1 MLARTADLVIRRRRA
16 VLVGAVVLFALGGAL
31 GGGVAEHLSAGG
43 FEDPGS
49 ESYQADQILLERFDA
64 GMPNIVLLVTAP
76 GAPDGTTPAV
86 DAPDAEAAGLALTR
100 QLDDIPEVTNV
111 VSYWSVGKQA
121 PLRSEDGTH
130 ALVIGRI
137 LGTQDQVD
145 QRIRE
150 IVPQLEGAGGVLE
163 VEITGY
169 AEIFHQVSDQ
179 IEHDLIRAE
188 TIALPITL
196 LLLLFVFRG
205 VVAAALPLAIGALSV
220 VGTFLV
226 LRAIASV
233 TEVSIF
239 ALNLTT
245 AMGLGLS
252 IDYALFVVNRFREEL
267 GHGHEPAEAVRRTV
281 RTAGR
286 TVAFSA
292 GTVAASLLALL
303 VFPIAFL
310 KSFAYAG
317 GAVAGLAG
325 FFSVV
330 VLPAML
336 AALGHRVNA
345 LPLRRRRSEDR
356 PEEEGFWYRTAM
368 SVMKRPVGIA
378 TGVVA
383 VLVIVGLPF
392 LGIDLGLPDDR
403 VLPES
408 SPARAAADVIRT
420 EFASNEAGATS
431 VVATDIG
438 DTGSPEVQGAIDAY
452 ARELSALDGAER
464 VDAPT
469 GIYAGGEQVLDAA
482 TAATVAPQAVARFQS
497 PDSMYVSVVPDHE
510 ANSATGEA
518 FVAAVRDVPAPFDSL
533 VTGQSAQL
541 VDSKSALLDRM
552 PLALVIIAGIT
563 FVLLFLLFGSVV
575 IPLKALVLNV
585 LSLSATFGAMV
596 WIFQDGNLSGAL
608 GFTATG
614 TIDASTPILMFCV
627 AFGLSMDYEVF
638 LLSRIK
644 EEHDNGADDRRA
656 VALGLERTGRI
667 VTAAALLIAVVFLAF
682 GTSQVTFIKLFGLGL
697 ALTVL
702 TDAFLIRGTLV
713 PAFMRLAGGANW
725 WAPKPLRWLHDRIGV
740 SEHVDLDDGAALDL
754 PDLPE
759 VDATAGDDAGT
770 VAVVLVDEVPRG
782 RRNRPLV
789 AAGRTPPWER
799 DS

>member
-1 MLARTADLVIRRRRA
+1 VLERIADLVVRRRRA
-16 VLVGAVVLFALGGAL
+16 VLIGALVLFAVGGAV
-31 GGGVAEHLSAGG
+31 GGNVAEHLSAGG

-49 ESYQADQILLERFDA
+49 ESFQADQVLLERFGA
-64 GMPNIVLLVTAP
+64 GVPNVVLLTTAP
-76 GAPDGTTPAV
+76 ATDATAADGTPLSAV
-86 DAPDAEAAGLALTR
+86 DAPAAEAAGLALTER
-100 QLDDIPEVTNV
+100 LADIPDVTNV
-111 VSYWSVGKQA
+111 VSYWSIGGQA
-121 PLRSEDGTH
+121 PLRSADGEH
-130 ALVIGRI
+130 ALVLGRI

-145 QRIRE
+145 ARIRE
-150 IVPQLEGAGGVLE
+150 LGPQLARAGGGVLE
-163 VEITGY
+163 VEPTGY
-169 AEIFHQVSDQ
+169 AEIFRQVSDQ
-179 IEHDLIRAE
+179 IEHDLVRAE

-226 LRAIASV
+226 LRGLASV
-233 TEVSIF
+233 TEVSVF

-252 IDYALFVVNRFREEL
+252 IDYALFVVNRYREEL
-267 GHGHEPAEAVRRTV
+267 GHGHTPAVAVRRTV

-303 VFPIAFL
+303 VFPITFL

-317 GAVAGLAG
+317 VAVAGLAG
-325 FFSVV
+325 LFSVV

-336 AALGHRVNA
+336 GALGHRVNA
-345 LPLRRRRSEDR
+345 LAIGRRRDER
-356 PEEEGFWYRTAM
+356 PEEEGFWYRTA
-368 SVMKRPVGIA
+368 SRVMRRPVGIA
-378 TGVVA
+378 TVVVV
-383 VLVIVGLPF
+383 VLVGLGVPF

-408 SPARAAADVIRT
+408 APARAAMDVIRD
-420 EFASNEAGATS
+420 EFTSNEAGATS
-431 VVATDIG
+431 VVATDVG
-438 DTGSPEVQGAIDAY
+438 DTASPEVQAAIDAY
-452 ARELSALDGAER
+452 ARDLSRLDGAER
-464 VDAPT
+464 VDAVT
-469 GIYAGGEQVLDAA
+469 GIYADGQQVLPAEAA
-482 TAATVAPQAVARFQS
+482 AAIVPGALDRFQS
-497 PDSMYVSVVPDHE
+497 PDSVFLSVVPDHE
-510 ANSATGEA
+510 PNSAEGEA
-518 FVAAVRDVPAPFDSL
+518 LVAAIRAVEAPFGE
-533 VTGQSAQL
+533 VRATGLSAQL
-541 VDSKSALLDRM
+541 VDSKSALLGRM
-552 PLALVIIAGIT
+552 PLALAIIAGIT

-596 WIFQDGNLSGAL
+596 WVFQDGNLSDVLA
-608 GFTATG
+608 FTATG

-644 EEHDNGADDRRA
+644 EEHDAGADDARA

-682 GTSQVTFIKLFGLGL
+682 GTSHVTFIKLFGLGL
-697 ALTVL
+697 SLAVL

-713 PAFMRLAGGANW
+713 PAFMRLAGAANW
-725 WAPKPLRWLHDRIGV
+725 WAPAPLRRLHQRIGV
-740 SEHVDLDDGAALDL
+740 SEHVDLDGFLDQT
-754 PDLPE
+754 PPPRDP
-759 VDATAGDDAGT
+759 
-770 VAVVLVDEVPRG
+770 VLVEAPPVVRPR
-782 RRNRPLV
+782 RSRPLV

-799 DS
+799 EG

>member
-1 MLARTADLVIRRRRA
+1 VLGRIADLVIRRRRA
-16 VLVGAVVLFALGGAL
+16 VLVGAVVLFAVGGAL
-31 GGGVAEHLSAGG
+31 GGNVAQHLSAGG

-49 ESYQADQILLERFDA
+49 ESFQADQVLLERFGA
-64 GMPNIVLLVTAP
+64 GVPNVVLLVTAP
-76 GAPDGTTPAV
+76 ATTATAPDGSPLPAV
-86 DAPDAEAAGLALTR
+86 DAPEAQADGLALTER
-100 QLDDIPEVTNV
+100 LASIPDVTDV
-111 VSYWSVGKQA
+111 VSYWSVGSQA
-121 PLRSEDGTH
+121 PLRSEDGEH

-137 LGTQDQVD
+137 LGTQDEVD
-145 QRIRE
+145 ERIRE
-150 IVPQLEGAGGVLE
+150 LAPELAEAGGVLR
-163 VEITGY
+163 VEPTGY
-169 AEIFHQVSDQ
+169 AQIFAEVSDQ
-179 IEHDLIRAE
+179 IEHDLVRAE

-226 LRAIASV
+226 LRGLSEV
-233 TEVSIF
+233 TEVSVF

-252 IDYALFVVNRFREEL
+252 IDYALFVVSRYREEL
-267 GHGHEPAEAVRRTV
+267 AHGHEPAVAVRRTV

-303 VFPIAFL
+303 VFPVAFL

-317 GAVAGLAG
+317 VAVAGLAG
-325 FFSVV
+325 LFSVV

-336 AALGHRVNA
+336 AALGPRMNA
-345 LPLRRRRSEDR
+345 LSIRRRRDER
-356 PEEEGFWYRTAM
+356 AEEEGFWYRTA
-368 SVMKRPVGIA
+368 SRVMARPVGIA
-378 TGVVA
+378 TAVVV
-383 VLVIVGLPF
+383 VLVLLGVPF

-408 SPARAAADVIRT
+408 APARQTMDVIRD
-420 EFASNEAGATS
+420 EFSSNEAGATS
-431 VVATDIG
+431 VVATDVG
-438 DTGSPEVQGAIDAY
+438 DTASPEVRGAIDAY
-452 ARELSALDGAER
+452 ARELSRLDGAER
-464 VDAPT
+464 VDAIT
-469 GIYAGGEQVLDAA
+469 GIYADGELLLDAA
-482 TAATVAPQAVARFQS
+482 TAATVAPQAIERFQS
-497 PDSMYVSVVPDHE
+497 PDSMLVSVVPDHE
-510 ANSATGEA
+510 PNSATGEA
-518 FVAAVRDVPAPFDSL
+518 FVAAVRDVEAPFD
-533 VTGQSAQL
+533 VRTTGMSAQL
-541 VDSKSALLDRM
+541 VDSKDALLGRM
-552 PLALVIIAGIT
+552 PLALLIIAGIT
-563 FVLLFLLFGSVV
+563 FALLFLLFGSVV

-608 GFTATG
+608 DFTATG

-644 EEHDNGADDRRA
+644 EEHDAGADDRRA

-697 ALTVL
+697 ALAVL
-702 TDAFLIRGTLV
+702 TDAFVIRGTLV

-725 WAPKPLRWLHDRIGV
+725 WAPGPLRRLHDRIGV
-740 SEHVDLDDGAALDL
+740 SEHVDLDGFLDGSPAPVEVRPLD
-754 PDLPE
+754 P
-759 VDATAGDDAGT
+759 
-770 VAVVLVDEVPRG
+770 VLVEPAVRPR
-782 RRNRPLV
+782 RTRPLV
-789 AAGRTPPWER
+789 AAGRIAPWER
-799 DS
+799 DEG

>member
-1 MLARTADLVIRRRRA
+1 VLERIADLVIRRRRA

-31 GGGVAEHLSAGG
+31 GGNVAQHLSAGG

-49 ESYQADQILLERFDA
+49 ESFQADQVLLERFGA
-64 GMPNIVLLVTAP
+64 GVPNVVLLATAP
-76 GAPDGTTPAV
+76 ETTATAPDGTPLPAV
-86 DAPDAEAAGLALTR
+86 DDPAAQAAGLALTE
-100 QLDDIPEVTNV
+100 QLADIPDVTNV
-111 VSYWSVGKQA
+111 VSYWSIGGQA
-121 PLRSEDGTH
+121 PLRSADGEH
-130 ALVIGRI
+130 ALVLGRI
-137 LGTQDQVD
+137 LGTQDEVD
-145 QRIRE
+145 ERIRE
-150 IVPQLEGAGGVLE
+150 LAPQLAAAGGGVLE
-163 VEITGY
+163 VEPTGY
-169 AEIFHQVSDQ
+169 AEIFRQVSDQ
-179 IEHDLIRAE
+179 IEHDLVRAE

-196 LLLLFVFRG
+196 LLLVVFRG

-226 LRAIASV
+226 LRMLATV
-233 TEVSIF
+233 TEVSVF

-252 IDYALFVVNRFREEL
+252 IDYALFVVNRYREEL
-267 GHGHEPAEAVRRTV
+267 GHGHSPPVAVRRTV

-303 VFPIAFL
+303 VFPITFL

-317 GAVAGLAG
+317 VAVAGLAG
-325 FFSVV
+325 LFSVV

-336 AALGHRVNA
+336 GALGHRVNA
-345 LPLRRRRSEDR
+345 LAIRRRRDER
-356 PEEEGFWYRTAM
+356 PEEEGFWYRTAAR
-368 SVMKRPVGIA
+368 VMKRPVGIA
-378 TGVVA
+378 TVVVVLLLGLGV
-383 VLVIVGLPF
+383 PF

-408 SPARAAADVIRT
+408 APARQAMDVIRD

-431 VVATDIG
+431 VVATDVG
-438 DTGSPEVQGAIDAY
+438 DTSSPEVQGAIDGY
-452 ARELSALDGAER
+452 ARELSRLDGAER
-464 VDAPT
+464 VDAIT
-469 GIYAGGEQVLDAA
+469 GIYADGELVLDAA
-482 TAATVAPQAVARFQS
+482 TAATVVPQVLDRFAS
-497 PDSMYVSVVPDHE
+497 PDSMFVSVVPDHE
-510 ANSATGEA
+510 PNSAEGEA
-518 FVAAVRDVPAPFDSL
+518 LVAAIRDVPAPFDG
-533 VTGQSAQL
+533 VRATGLSAQL
-541 VDSKSALLDRM
+541 VDSKSALLGRM
-552 PLALVIIAGIT
+552 PLALAIIAGIT

-608 GFTATG
+608 DFTATG

-644 EEHDNGADDRRA
+644 EEHDAGADDVRA

-697 ALTVL
+697 SLAVL

-725 WAPKPLRWLHDRIGV
+725 WAPAQLRRLHERIGV
-740 SEHVDLDDGAALDL
+740 SEHVDLDGYLDQT
-754 PDLPE
+754 PPPVE
-759 VDATAGDDAGT
+759 P
-770 VAVVLVDEVPRG
+770 VLVEPSPVVRPARS
-782 RRNRPLV
+782 RPLV

-799 DS
+799 DG

>member
-1 MLARTADLVIRRRRA
+1 MLARIAEVVIRRRRG

-31 GGGVAEHLSAGG
+31 GGNVAEHLSAGG
-43 FEDPGS
+43 FDDPGS

-64 GMPNIVLLVTAP
+64 GVPNIVLLATAP
-76 GAPDGTTPAV
+76 GAGAGGVPAV
-86 DAPDAEAAGLALTR
+86 DGPEAEAAGLALTER
-100 QLDDIPEVTNV
+100 LDAIPDVTNV
-111 VSYWSVGKQA
+111 VSYWSIGKQP

-137 LGTQDQVD
+137 LGTQDEVD
-145 QRIRE
+145 ERIRE
-150 IVPQLEGAGGVLE
+150 IVPEIEGAGGVLDVE
-163 VEITGY
+163 VTGY
-169 AEIFHQVSDQ
+169 AETFHQVSDQ
-179 IEHDLIRAE
+179 IEEDLIRAE

-196 LLLLFVFRG
+196 ILLLFVFRG
-205 VVAAALPLAIGALSV
+205 VVAAMLPLAIGALSV

-233 TEVSIF
+233 TEVSVF

-267 GHGHEPAEAVRRTV
+267 GHGHEPPEAVRRTV

-303 VFPIAFL
+303 VFPVAFL

-317 GAVAGLAG
+317 VAVAGLAG
-325 FFSVV
+325 LFSVV

-345 LPLRRRRSEDR
+345 LPLGRRRTDR
-356 PEEEGFWYRTAM
+356 PEEQGFWYRTA
-368 SVMKRPVGIA
+368 SRVMDRPVGIA
-378 TGVVA
+378 TGVIA
-383 VLVIVGLPF
+383 VLVLAGIPF

-408 SPARAAADVIRT
+408 APARAAADVIRD
-420 EFASNEAGATS
+420 EFTSNEAGATS
-431 VVATDIG
+431 IVATDVG
-438 DTGSPEVQGAIDAY
+438 DTSSPQVQAAIDAY
-452 ARELSALDGAER
+452 ARELSSLDGAER
-464 VDAPT
+464 VDALT
-469 GIYAGGEQVLDAA
+469 GIYADGEQVIDG
-482 TAATVAPQAVARFQS
+482 ATVAAFAPEAAVRFQN
-497 PDSMYVSVVPDHE
+497 PDSMLVSVVPDHE
-510 ANSATGEA
+510 PNSATGEA
-518 FVAAVRDVPAPFDSL
+518 FVAEIRDVEAPYDVL
-533 VTGQSAQL
+533 VTGMSAQL
-541 VDSKSALLDRM
+541 ADSKAALLERM
-552 PLALVIIAGIT
+552 PLALAIIAGIT
-563 FVLLFLLFGSVV
+563 FALLFLLFGSVV

-596 WIFQDGNLSGAL
+596 WIFQDGNLSGL
-608 GFTATG
+608 LDFTATG

-644 EEHDNGADDRRA
+644 EEHDRGADDRRA

-667 VTAAALLIAVVFLAF
+667 VTAAALLIAVVFIAF
-682 GTSQVTFIKLFGLGL
+682 GTSKVTFIKLFGLGL
-697 ALTVL
+697 ALAVL
-702 TDAFLIRGTLV
+702 MDAFVIRGTLV

-725 WAPKPLRWLHDRIGV
+725 WAPGPLRRLHDRFGM
-740 SEHVDLDDGAALDL
+740 SEHVDLD
-754 PDLPE
+754 PPH
-759 VDATAGDDAGT
+759 AGPGGT
-770 VAVVLVDEVPRG
+770 VGVVLAETPDGITEASPPARPRP
-782 RRNRPLV
+782 RRTRPLV
-789 AAGRTPPWER
+789 AAGRSAPDEDGT
-799 DS
+799 